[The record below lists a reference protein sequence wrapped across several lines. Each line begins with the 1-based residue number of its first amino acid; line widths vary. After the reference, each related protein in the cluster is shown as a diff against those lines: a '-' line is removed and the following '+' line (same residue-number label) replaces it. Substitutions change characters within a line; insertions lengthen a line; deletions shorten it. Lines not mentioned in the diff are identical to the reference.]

1 MTETAYKRVSDTA
14 TFGRVA
20 VLLGGTSAEREIS
33 LMSGQAVCAALID
46 RGVDAHEL
54 DATGDYVDMLMDG
67 GFDRVWVALHGRG
80 GEDGTVQGLL
90 ETLGIPYTGSSV
102 LGSALAMDKS
112 RTKQLLE
119 GVGIATPA
127 WSLIESAAE
136 CAAVAEQLGC
146 PMIVKPAQEG
156 SSIGMCKVDEPADLA
171 AAYQA
176 AAKLGSEVFAEAWV
190 NGPEYTAAVLH
201 DEVLPLIRIKAN
213 NTFYDYEAKYFS
225 DTTEYIC
232 PCGLPAEQERE
243 YAAMALKAFRA
254 VGASGWG
261 RVDFMLDEHS
271 GAAQVLEVNT
281 VPGMTSHSLVPMAA
295 NQAGIDFGGLVWRI
309 LETSFVARG
318 TVQDSAE
325 SQDLGQEN
333 DNAA

>member
-1 MTETAYKRVSDTA
+1 MGKTVYKRVSDTA

-54 DATGDYVDMLMDG
+54 DATGDYIDTLTDG

-90 ETLGIPYTGSSV
+90 ESLGIPYTGSGV
-102 LGSALAMDKS
+102 LGSALAMDKP

-127 WSLIESAAE
+127 WSLIKSADE

-146 PMIVKPAQEG
+146 PLIVKPALEG
-156 SSIGMCKVDEPADLA
+156 SSIGMCKVEDPADLPA
-171 AAYQA
+171 AWQD
-176 AAKLGSEVFAEAWV
+176 AAKLGTDVFAEAWV
-190 NGPEYTAAVLH
+190 TGPEYTAAILH
-201 DEVLPLIRIKAN
+201 DDVLPMIRIKAD
-213 NTFYDYEAKYFS
+213 NTFYDYQAKYFS
-225 DTTEYIC
+225 DATEYIC
-232 PCGLPAEQERE
+232 PCGLSADQERAYGE
-243 YAAMALKAFRA
+243 TALKAFRA
-254 VGASGWG
+254 LGASGWG
-261 RVDFMLDEHS
+261 RVDFMLDEIT
-271 GAAQVLEVNT
+271 GTAQVLEVNT

-295 NQAGIDFGGLVWRI
+295 EQAGIDFGGLVWRI

-318 TVQDSAE
+318 IGPDTASDSVE
-325 SQDLGQEN
+325 REDT
-333 DNAA
+333 NAA